1 MTVQA
6 RQRGGASGYIA
17 RSILSLQQPHIID
30 PMNWRSALY
39 LNGTAAL
46 ILLSVGVSGQTLIT
60 VGSGNVGN
68 GPNSYPAPYGNA
80 QPGARHQM
88 LIPASELQAAGMSEG
103 TISSVAFNVANAVGI
118 TLQSFSISIG
128 TTATTDLN
136 PTWETGLSSVFGP
149 TTHLDVQGWN
159 THVLDATYYW
169 DGVSNLIVETCF
181 SNGFAGANAEFF
193 QTSTSY
199 NSTIH
204 RATPNTNVCTFNG
217 GNIQADQQRPDMRFE
232 WTPPLIAPVAAFSAS
247 SLFTCTGTVTFT
259 DLSNYQPTS
268 WAWDF
273 GDGNTDTLQNPVHD
287 YLIDGDYSV
296 TLIATNAYGSD
307 TTTLGPITVSVNTPL
322 PVAACTPQSQGS
334 IAGFGITSVSVNGNS
349 TTSADASVEGYAD
362 RTCIRDTVQVGT
374 LMDVAVACGSAT
386 THNIRGWCDWD
397 NSGTFTANEEVLSA
411 NSVASAS
418 GSVLVPAFATL
429 NAPLRLRLIAD
440 YDFSAIPAPCQDPQY
455 GQAEDY
461 TIVVVENPL
470 PPIAAFS
477 ADPIFTC
484 NGLVQFSDSSLNTP
498 TSWQWQFGDGD
509 ASTDASPAH
518 TYLNSGTYTV
528 QLIASNANGADTLL
542 LVDLVTVD
550 LNGQLSAASCTPQT
564 QSYCCGYGILGVNFA
579 GISTTSPDGVEGYQD
594 RSCGNT
600 ATVEEGTSY
609 PISVSTDAQNPHDV
623 YVWLDLNNDSS
634 FGNDEL
640 IYFAL
645 NVNSPNGNVLI
656 PAATALNTPVRMR
669 VIADVIGEIAGPC
682 DQPLFGQ
689 AEDYSVLITPNND
702 PPSAAFTATPTQ
714 TCDGIVQFT
723 DLSSDLPTSWAWTF
737 GDGGT
742 STDQNPLYTY
752 TTTGTYTVSLTVT
765 NANGS
770 DLQTQNN
777 YITYFAN
784 NVCDTTIMPGFMDG
798 GTNAC
803 TGTLTD
809 DGGANADYT
818 PGMSG
823 SFTIA
828 PAGAEVVALTFSQFA
843 FETNFDYLRIF
854 DGPDNNAPLL
864 YDLTGNGVGT
874 LPNGGVITSTGGS
887 ITVQQA
893 ASNGP
898 TTWEGFVC
906 TWECSFT
913 GIDEATSDP
922 ILNIYPQ
929 PAADQL
935 MIQLSNAP
943 SNSLRITLHDALG
956 RVVLEQR
963 PTIGASSITVD
974 VSALAGG
981 LYTLSATTKD
991 GRWSRNVVID

>member
-1 MTVQA
+1 
-6 RQRGGASGYIA
+6 
-17 RSILSLQQPHIID
+17 
-30 PMNWRSALY
+30 MNWRSVLCTSGISAL
-39 LNGTAAL
+39 
-46 ILLSVGVSGQTLIT
+46 LLLPASVTGQTLIT
-60 VGSGNVGN
+60 VGNGTIGN

-88 LIPASELQAAGMSEG
+88 LVRASELQAAGMSEG

-118 TLQSFSISIG
+118 TLQSFSINIG
-128 TTATTDLN
+128 PTTTVDLGT
-136 PTWETGLSSVFGP
+136 TWETGLSSVFGP

-159 THVLDATYYW
+159 THMLDATYYW
-169 DGVSNLIVETCF
+169 DGVSNLIIETCF

-193 QTSTSY
+193 QSSTSY
-199 NSTIH
+199 NSTVY
-204 RATPNTNVCTFNG
+204 RATQNTNVCTFNG

-232 WTPPLIAPVAAFSAS
+232 WSPPLIAPLAAFSAS
-247 SLFTCTGTVTFT
+247 SLFTCTGAVAFT

-273 GDGNTDTLQNPVHD
+273 GDGTTDTVQNPAHT
-287 YLIDGDYSV
+287 YLMGGDYMV
-296 TLIATNAYGSD
+296 MLIASNAYGSD
-307 TTTLGPITVSVNTPL
+307 TTTVGPITVSVNA
-322 PVAACTPQSQGS
+322 PVPIAACIPQSQGS
-334 IAGFGITSVSVNGNS
+334 IAGFGITSVSVNGS
-349 TTSADASVEGYAD
+349 TTTSADASVEGYAD
-362 RTCIRDTVQVGT
+362 RTCIRDTVEVGT
-374 LMDVAVACGSAT
+374 LMSLTVVCGSVT
-386 THNIRGWCDWD
+386 THNVRGWCDWD
-397 NSGTFTANEEVLSA
+397 NSGTYTANEEVLSA
-411 NSVASAS
+411 NSVTSAS

-429 NAPLRLRLIAD
+429 NTALRLRLIAD
-440 YDFSAIPAPCQDPQY
+440 YDFSAIPAACQDPQY
-455 GQAEDY
+455 GQAEDF
-461 TIVVVENPL
+461 TIVVIQNPL
-470 PPIAAFS
+470 PPVAAFN
-477 ADPIFTC
+477 ADPTFTC
-484 NGLVQFSDSSLNTP
+484 NGTVQFSDSSLNTP

-528 QLIASNANGADTLL
+528 QLIATNANGADTLV
-542 LVDLVTVD
+542 LVDLATVD
-550 LNGQLSAASCTPQT
+550 LNGQLATASCTPQT

-579 GISTTSPDGVEGYQD
+579 GIGTTSPDGVEGYQD

-609 PISVSTDAQNPHDV
+609 PISVNTDAQNPHDV

-634 FGNDEL
+634 FGSDEL
-640 IYFAL
+640 IYSAL
-645 NVNSPNGNVLI
+645 NVNSPSGNVLI

-689 AEDYSVLITPNND
+689 AEDYSVLIIPNND
-702 PPSAAFTATPTQ
+702 PPSAAFSATPTQ
-714 TCDGIVQFT
+714 TCDGVVQFT
-723 DLSSDLPTSWAWTF
+723 DLSSDLPTAWAWTF

-742 STDQNPLYTY
+742 SADQSPLYTY
-752 TTTGTYTVSLTVT
+752 TTAGIYTVSLTVT

-809 DGGANADYT
+809 DGGANSDYT

-828 PAGAEVVALTFSQFA
+828 PADAEVVALTFSEFA
-843 FETNFDYLRIF
+843 FETNFDYLRIY
-854 DGPDNNAPLL
+854 DGPDNNSPLIGGFS
-864 YDLTGNGVGT
+864 GNDVSA
-874 LPNGGVITSTGGS
+874 LPNGGVIISSGGT

-898 TTWEGFVC
+898 TTWEGFIC

-913 GIDEATSDP
+913 GIGGTVSDP
-922 ILNIYPQ
+922 VLNVYPQ
-929 PAADQL
+929 PATDNL
-935 MIQLSNAP
+935 GLQLSGTP
-943 SNSLRITLHDALG
+943 GNSLRITLHDALG
-956 RVVLEQR
+956 RVVTEQR
-963 PTIGASSITVD
+963 PAIGASSIMVD

-981 LYTLSATTKD
+981 LYTLSATTVD
-991 GRWSRNVVID
+991 GRWSRTVVID

>member
-1 MTVQA
+1 
-6 RQRGGASGYIA
+6 
-17 RSILSLQQPHIID
+17 
-30 PMNWRSALY
+30 
-39 LNGTAAL
+39 
-46 ILLSVGVSGQTLIT
+46 
-60 VGSGNVGN
+60 
-68 GPNSYPAPYGNA
+68 
-80 QPGARHQM
+80 M

-103 TISSVAFNVANAVGI
+103 TISSVAFHVANAVGI

-128 TTATTDLN
+128 TTTATDLSPN
-136 PTWETGLSSVFGP
+136 WEAGLSSVFGP
-149 TTHLDVQGWN
+149 TTHIDVQGWN

-181 SNGFAGANAEFF
+181 SNGFSGANAEFY
-193 QTSTSY
+193 QTGTSY

-204 RATPNTNVCTFNG
+204 RATPNSNVCTFNG
-217 GNIQADQQRPDMRFE
+217 GNIQVDQQRPDMRFE
-232 WTPPLIAPVAAFSAS
+232 WTPPQIAPLAAFSAS
-247 SLFTCTGTVTFT
+247 SLLTCTGNVAFT

-268 WAWDF
+268 WAWDL
-273 GDGNTDTLQNPVHD
+273 GDSTTDTVQNPVHT
-287 YLIDGDYSV
+287 YLTDGDYIV
-296 TLIATNAYGSD
+296 TLIVTNAYGSD
-307 TTTLGPITVSVNTPL
+307 TTTLGPITVSVNAPL
-322 PVAACTPQSQGS
+322 PVAACTPQTQSS
-334 IAGFGITSVSVNGNS
+334 IAGFGISSVSVNGNT

-362 RTCIRDTVQVGT
+362 RTCIRDTVETGT
-374 LMDVAVACGSAT
+374 LMNLSVVCGSVT
-386 THNIRGWCDWD
+386 THNVRGWCDWD

-411 NSVASAS
+411 NSATTAS

-429 NAPLRLRLIAD
+429 NAPLRLRLMAD
-440 YDFSAIPAPCQDPQY
+440 YDFSAIPAACQDPQY

-461 TIVVVENPL
+461 TIVVIENPL
-470 PPIAAFS
+470 PPVAAFS
-477 ADPIFTC
+477 AEPTFTC

-498 TSWQWQFGDGD
+498 TSWQWEFGDGD

-528 QLIASNANGADTLL
+528 QLIATNANGADTLIL
-542 LVDLVTVD
+542 TDLVTVD
-550 LNGQLSAASCTPQT
+550 LNGQLSAASCIPQT
-564 QSYCCGYGILGVNFA
+564 QSYCCGYGILGVDFA
-579 GISTTSPDGVEGYQD
+579 GISTTSSDGVEGYQD

-609 PISVSTDAQNPHDV
+609 PISVSTDPQNPHDV

-634 FGNDEL
+634 FGSDEL
-640 IYFAL
+640 VYFAL
-645 NVNSPNGNVLI
+645 NVNSPSGNVLI
-656 PAATALNTPVRMR
+656 PAATAFNTSVRMR

-689 AEDYSVLITPNND
+689 AEDYSVLIAPNND
-702 PPSAAFTATPTQ
+702 PPSAAFSATPTQ
-714 TCDGIVQFT
+714 TCDGVVQFN
-723 DLSSDLPTSWAWTF
+723 DLSSDLPTAWAWTF

-742 STDQNPLYTY
+742 STDENPLYTY
-752 TTTGTYTVSLTVT
+752 TVPGTYTVSLTVT

-803 TGTLTD
+803 NGTLTD

-823 SFTIA
+823 AFTIA

-843 FETNFDYLRIF
+843 FETNFDYLRIY
-854 DGPDNNAPLL
+854 DGPDNNSPLIGEF
-864 YDLTGNGVGT
+864 TGNGVGS

-906 TWECSFT
+906 TWECSYT
-913 GIDEATSDP
+913 GIADAAVDP
-922 ILNIYPQ
+922 VLNVYPQ
-929 PAADQL
+929 PATDLL
-935 MIQLSNAP
+935 MIQLSG
-943 SNSLRITLHDALG
+943 SQVDGLGITMHDALG
-956 RVVLEQR
+956 RVVLQQR
-963 PTIGASSITVD
+963 IAHAASSITLD
-974 VSALAGG
+974 VSSLAGG
-981 LYTLSATTKD
+981 LYTLSATTPI
-991 GRWSRNVVID
+991 GRWSRTVVID